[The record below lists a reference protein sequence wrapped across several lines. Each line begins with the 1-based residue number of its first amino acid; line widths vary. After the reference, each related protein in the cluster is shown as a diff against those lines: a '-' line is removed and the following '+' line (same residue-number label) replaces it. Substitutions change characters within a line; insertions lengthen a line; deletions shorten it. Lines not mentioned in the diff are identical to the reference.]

1 MKFKEI
7 VFKEAEAQR
16 VYAHYLQRIRNV
28 LKPIAPADREE
39 VLMEFNSHIFEHI
52 QSDAGSTEL
61 KLLLDAI
68 DKLGAPELVLK
79 PLVAD
84 KMLDKATRSF
94 NPLDV
99 LKALMLNITNGIS
112 YLIFAILYLFLGAF
126 IFMILAK
133 LANEEVGLYFK
144 NGEFVALGFVKNTS
158 NYQEVL
164 GYWFIPLMLLAAFL
178 FYIAITLLLRL
189 KKSFRKRN

>member
-7 VFKEAEAQR
+7 VFTDAEAQR
-16 VYAHYLQRIRNV
+16 VYASYIKRIRHV
-28 LKPIAPADREE
+28 LKNLLPADSEE
-39 VLMEFNSHIFEHI
+39 ILMEFNSHIYESI
-52 QSDAGSTEL
+52 ESRGDASEL
-61 KLLLDAI
+61 KSLLDAT
-68 DKLGAPELVLK
+68 DKLGDPELVLK

-112 YLIFAILYLFLGAF
+112 YIIFAILYLFLGAF

-144 NGEFVALGFVKNTS
+144 NDQFVALGFVKNTS

-189 KKSFRKRN
+189 KKSFLKRN